1 MTTAT
6 PPAPTSPS
14 PLRGAHVHH
23 HLRGSHG
30 RLRHR
35 LLIYFV
41 LGFAVILGLGLVG
54 VLLGGPSQH
63 LCQPYKPCGP
73 LRVMRPLVNETV
85 WRSSRYGFTLEYPGN
100 EVSVAR
106 QSPTGVI
113 LFTRLSDGNTGTI
126 LIQGSSAPSPAQAI
140 QTQIAHLTGVTQL
153 ATDTLPADQLLGPSV
168 GYRSGAGAVFTGFLA
183 APQGVGAQVSLA
195 SEAATAGGVTVTV
208 TVGGPSSDAGANTF
222 LYLLGDQIINS
233 VRWPGRAQ

>member
-6 PPAPTSPS
+6 PPAPAPGS
-14 PLRGAHVHH
+14 LRGAHVPH

-41 LGFAVILGLGLVG
+41 GGFAVILGLG
-54 VLLGGPSQH
+54 VLGTILGGPSQH
-63 LCQPYKPCGP
+63 FCLPYKPCGP
-73 LRVMRPLVNETV
+73 LRVMRPLVNQTV
-85 WRSSRYGFTLEYPGN
+85 WRSSRYGFTLEYPGSV
-100 EVSVAR
+100 VSVSR
-106 QSPTGVI
+106 QGPTGLI

-126 LIQGSSAPSPAQAI
+126 LITGSSASSPIQAI
-140 QTQIAHLTGVTQL
+140 RTQIANLTGVTQV
-153 ATDTLPADQLLGPSV
+153 ATDTLPADLLLGPGV

-183 APQGVGAQVSLA
+183 SPQGVGTQVELA

-208 TVGGPSSDAGANTF
+208 TVAGPSSDSGPNTF

-233 VRWPGRAQ
+233 VRWPGKA